1 MMPRRYLAVS
11 IAAIAT
17 AVVAAGCSRN
27 TSDDAV
33 MRATLSGDG
42 CRYEGSTTPAP
53 GALAVEVRN
62 DTNKSA
68 TFALMML
75 PKDATLKDVQAW
87 FQQARQTWQKT
98 GKVVLRR
105 PMSWVS
111 STKIAP
117 HTASELPFN
126 MFRRA
131 RLALLCAPWNKRP
144 FDIIAVAELDV
155 TPNG

>member
-1 MMPRRYLAVS
+1 MMPRGYFAVS
-11 IAAIAT
+11 IAALAS
-17 AVVAAGCSRN
+17 AVVAVGCSGN
-27 TSDDAV
+27 AGDDAV

-53 GALAVEVRN
+53 GTLAIEVRN
-62 DTNKSA
+62 DTDKPA

-87 FQQARQTWQKT
+87 FQQARLTWRQT
-98 GKVVLRR
+98 GKVVLR

-131 RLALLCAPWNKRP
+131 RLALLCAPWNQRP
-144 FDIIAVAELDV
+144 FDLIAVAELDV
-155 TPNG
+155 TPDG